1 MTPYRT
7 DFALASVEAWHLV
20 VPEATYWRT
29 YREDNRAATSRFL
42 LKPGWRT
49 VYARRVESAL
59 VRVTLVDGSVG
70 WGEATEPIC
79 PEVICRLVVELL
91 GPLAGGVEFAT
102 PLDLW
107 DYCYDLNRG
116 RGHVNGYQQ
125 LAIAALDMAVWD
137 ALARRADVPLCAM
150 LAPDPVRSLGVY
162 LSGLRRSTRPER
174 TGLLRRMTDEGLRGA
189 KIFVG
194 GDTAQTVQ
202 EASALRDEVPG
213 DWRLMVDALWSYTE
227 VDAAAEAKQ
236 ALVARD
242 VDWLECP
249 LVPEDLPGHAALVSR
264 PGVPIALGESFH
276 TAWQVRPW
284 TTARA
289 LDILQPDIG
298 RTGFSDGL
306 RQHAIAQAAGIGVT
320 AHMGSGT
327 PVVQAAALHFNAGFA
342 GDRLAECQFDL
353 GAVLPEV
360 FDTGWRYR
368 AGQMAVPQRSGLG
381 VEVNA
386 DLLASHC
393 ESIERWSLGNR

>member
-1 MTPYRT
+1 MTRYRT
-7 DFALASVEAWHLV
+7 DFKIASVDAWHLV
-20 VPEATYWRT
+20 VPEATYWST
-29 YREDNRAATSRFL
+29 YREENRAATARFV

-49 VYARRVESAL
+49 VYATRVESAL
-59 VRVTLVDGSVG
+59 VRVILTDGSVG

-79 PEVICRLVVELL
+79 PEVICRLVARLL
-91 GPLAGGVEFAT
+91 APLAGGIDFAT
-102 PLDLW
+102 PADLW

-137 ALARRADVPLCAM
+137 ALARRADVSLCAM
-150 LAPDPVRSLGVY
+150 ISPDPARSLGVY
-162 LSGLRRSTRPER
+162 LSGLRRSTRRER
-174 TGLLRRMTDEGLRGA
+174 IALLRRMTDEGLRGA

-194 GDTAQTVQ
+194 GDTAETVQ
-202 EASALRDEVPG
+202 EASALRDAVAG
-213 DWRLMVDALWSYTE
+213 NWRLMVDALWSYADVE
-227 VDAAAEAKQ
+227 AAAEAKQ
-236 ALVARD
+236 ALVARE

-249 LVPEDLPGHAALVSR
+249 LLPEALAGHAALVAR

-276 TAWQVRPW
+276 TTWQVEPW
-284 TTARA
+284 TAARA

-306 RQHAIAQAAGIGVT
+306 RQHAIARAANIGVT

-327 PVVQAAALHFNAGFA
+327 PVVQAAALHFNAAVA

-353 GAVLPEV
+353 GGVLPEV
-360 FDTGWRYR
+360 FDTGWCYGG
-368 AGQMAVPQRSGLG
+368 GQMAVPQRPGLG

-386 DLLASHC
+386 DALARHC
-393 ESIERWSLGNR
+393 DSTERWSLDNR